1 MVVFKAIKVTMMA
14 SDKAVRGSPITVIR
28 RDLMNI
34 CLDRKHFGADV
45 TLPVFGGATGS
56 DTHKAL
62 QQIQVQHC
70 VIGSSSNEALSFC

>member
-1 MVVFKAIKVTMMA
+1 MMLA
-14 SDKAVRGSPITVIR
+14 FDTAVRGSQLTVMR

-34 CLDRKHFGADV
+34 CLDRKQFGADV

-62 QQIQVQHC
+62 QQIQVHHC
-70 VIGSSSNEALSFC
+70 VIGSSFNEALSFC